1 MRAGEQRGSRRVLA
15 FFAAVAA
22 ATMSL
27 AAMPSASAATF
38 DSHLMRAP
46 YLTDLVG
53 LKVAVNWATDR
64 SATTG
69 SARYGVVSGGSCNP
83 TTAVTA
89 TKIAFTIGSAQR
101 YQWKASFTLPAN
113 ASYCYR
119 VFLGATDLLASNP
132 SPQFATQVPAGA
144 NTPYS
149 FAVFGDWGQVDTT
162 GQNVNQANLM
172 SLIAQ
177 SGARFAITTGDNS
190 YPSGSQQNYG
200 DLVTTG
206 DATSAVFGP
215 QFWTKAGGSIPLFP
229 VIGNHGLSRSDANH
243 PHLMNFPQDNAVA
256 TSNGRYQKD
265 TYCCPNGSASASYPS
280 PWFAFDA
287 GNARFYLLDAA
298 WADGNIGTGTPYSND
313 YLTHWTASSPEY
325 QWLQADLAA
334 HPSALKF
341 AFFHYP
347 LYSDQKSEN
356 GDAFLQGNSSL
367 EGLLASNGV
376 DIAFS
381 GHAHI
386 YQRNAPASGA
396 GRLGLISYTTGG
408 GGGEAQSIGPCGAL
422 TQYAIGWSNTK
433 NKGTPC
439 GSAPAPT
446 SKAQVYHFL
455 KVTVNG
461 NQVTVTPTNSL
472 GQTFDV
478 QTFTFNGPPPDT
490 TRPNPPTNV
499 SGSAASPTQVNLT
512 WTAATDNV
520 GVTGYDVLRN
530 GTLLAS
536 IGATTTYSDTTVAAS
551 TTYQYVLQAR
561 DAAGNV
567 SDPSAPPVT
576 VTTPAANPPVF
587 SDGFESGN
595 LSAWTSSAGLVVQ
608 GTTLHGG
615 AFAAQ
620 GNTTNG
626 ATYAKKTLPSTY
638 TDAYARVWF
647 NRLSG
652 PDQINLLR
660 LRTSTGTSLGYLYLS
675 TTGQLGFRND
685 VAATSTVSTTFPAAG
700 WHALELHV
708 VINGTSSTVQVWLDG
723 ALVGDLGTTT
733 ANLGTVGVGQLQIGE
748 VQAARTYNVAFDD
761 AAFGTTRVGG

>member
-1 MRAGEQRGSRRVLA
+1 MTAALSLTLA
-15 FFAAVAA
+15 PA
-22 ATMSL
+22 
-27 AAMPSASAATF
+27 ASAAAY

-53 LKVAVNWATDR
+53 VQVTVNWATDR

-69 SARYGVVSGGSCNP
+69 SARYGIVSGGTCNP
-83 TTAVTA
+83 TTTVAA

-101 YQWKASFTLPAN
+101 YQWKAKIALPTTGT
-113 ASYCYR
+113 YCYR
-119 VFLGATDLLASNP
+119 VYLGATDLLATNA
-132 SPQFATQVPAGA
+132 SPQFSSQVPAGSGSS
-144 NTPYS
+144 YS
-149 FAVFGDWGQVDTT
+149 FAVFGDWGQVDAN
-162 GQNVNQANLM
+162 GQNADQANVM
-172 SLIAQ
+172 NLIAQ
-177 SGARFAITTGDNS
+177 SGVRFAVTTGDNS

-206 DATSAVFGP
+206 SATSGVFGP
-215 QFWTKAGGSIPLFP
+215 QFWAKAGGSIPLFP

-243 PHLMNFPQDNAVA
+243 PHLANWPQDNAVA
-256 TSNGRYQKD
+256 TSGGRYQKD

-280 PWFAFDA
+280 AWYAFEA
-287 GNARFYLLDAA
+287 GNARFYMLDAA
-298 WADGNIGTGTPYSND
+298 WADGNKGTATPYAND
-313 YLTHWTASSPEY
+313 YATHWTSSSPEY

-334 HPSALKF
+334 HPAALKF

-347 LYSDQKSEN
+347 LYSDQKSETS
-356 GDAFLQGNSSL
+356 DTFLQGNSSL

-396 GRLGLISYTTGG
+396 GRLGLVSYTTGG
-408 GGGEAQSIGPCGAL
+408 GGGEPQSIGPCGAL
-422 TQYAIGWSNTK
+422 TRYAIGWSDTK
-433 NKGTPC
+433 QKGTPC

-446 SKAQVYHFL
+446 SRAQIFHFL

-478 QTFTFNGPPPDT
+478 QTYSFNGPPPDT
-490 TRPNPPTNV
+490 TKPSTPTNLA
-499 SGSAASPTQVNLT
+499 GSAPNSTQVNLS

-520 GVTGYDVLRN
+520 GVTGYDVIRN
-530 GTLLAS
+530 GALLAS
-536 IGATTTYSDTTVAAS
+536 IGATTSFSDTTVAGS
-551 TTYQYVLQAR
+551 TAYQYTVQAR

-567 SDPSAPPVT
+567 SDPTLPLT

-595 LSAWTSSAGLVVQ
+595 LSAWTSSGGLTVQ
-608 GTTLHGG
+608 GTTLHSG

-638 TDAYARVWF
+638 NDAFARVWF

-652 PDQINLLR
+652 PDQVNLLR
-660 LRTSTGTSLGYLYLS
+660 FRTSAGTSLGYLYLS

-685 VAATSTVSTTFPAAG
+685 TAATSTLSATIPDAG
-700 WHALELHV
+700 WHSLELHV
-708 VINGTSSTVQVWLDG
+708 TVNGTASTVQVWLDG
-723 ALVGDLGTTT
+723 AVIGDLGSTS
-733 ANLGTVGVGQLQIGE
+733 ANLGTVAVGQLQIGE
-748 VQAARTYNVAFDD
+748 VQTGRTYNVAFDD
-761 AAFGTTRVGG
+761 AAFGTTRLGG